1 MSEERK
7 HLFGS
12 TEKSDFIVNMT
23 EKQYQK
29 MGLLYMGLVAVVMI
43 LLTIPYYLSKG
54 AIVIFNNGLLKYA
67 DQSSA
72 NASSSSYISYLQI
85 ALFAMGFFGFLVLLV
100 SVTKK
105 YFKARENCEFLLIA
119 VFAVFLV
126 VSTLLAY
133 NIKTAFFG
141 RDYRYHGL
149 LTYLSYIGLFAAA
162 SQSNCRDRRKNFLDL
177 FMIIAF
183 INAVYGLLQIVPS
196 FVEKLPNFF
205 YEMFQPA
212 GDPAFAYE
220 RFIADGLVHTP
231 HALAALMTMA
241 FAIGGAGFIHEENK
255 TRRTLYGIA
264 SLVFVAAAV
273 ATTTLAGYVGII
285 TVSIVLIIAELIRIA
300 KGTAPKRAKMF
311 ERAIVRTIT
320 IVILGGAVVGI
331 MASFDRVHLYD
342 GHIIYTDATARI
354 GASFPNTDSKGG
366 FAYPELWHEG
376 VTMLKEDWVF
386 GTGPDC
392 IGNEHYGYA
401 DLYNSAQ
408 ELTFSTDRT
417 YNEYLDMALACG
429 IPCLLVYLALG
440 FITVKKGTRAVGSF
454 FKREDSW
461 TALALLAA
469 VIGYAVQA
477 NVNISIIT
485 VTPYFFLFVGLLWN
499 KPHDVQDTKSKNR
512 KQIKN

>member
-1 MSEERK
+1 MSGERK

-29 MGLLYMGLVAVVMI
+29 MGLLYMGLVAVVMF
-43 LLTIPYYLSKG
+43 LLSIPYYLSKG
-54 AIVIFNNGLLKYA
+54 AIVIFNNGILKYA

-105 YFKARENCEFLLIA
+105 YFKARENSAFLLVA

-126 VSTLLAY
+126 AATLLAY
-133 NIKTAFFG
+133 NVKTAFLG
-141 RDYRYHGL
+141 RDFRYHGL

-162 SQSNCRDRRKNFLDL
+162 SQSNCRDRRKNFFDL
-177 FMIIAF
+177 FMVIAF
-183 INAVYGLLQIVPS
+183 INAVYGLLQIVPA
-196 FVEKLPNFF
+196 FVETLPNFF
-205 YEMFQPA
+205 YEMFHPA
-212 GDPAFAYE
+212 GDSVNGFE

-241 FAIGGAGFIHEENK
+241 FAIGSTGFVHEENK
-255 TRRTLYGIA
+255 KRRALYGIA

-273 ATTTLAGYVGII
+273 ATSTLAGFVGII
-285 TVSIVLIIAELIRIA
+285 TVAAVILISELIRMA
-300 KGTAPKRAKMF
+300 KGKAPKRAKVF
-311 ERAIVRTIT
+311 ERALVRVVT
-320 IVILGGAVVGI
+320 IVVLGGAVVGI
-331 MASFDRVHLYD
+331 MASLDRVHLYD

-366 FAYPELWHEG
+366 FAYPELWSEG
-376 VTMLKEDWVF
+376 ITMLKEDWVF

-401 DLYNSAQ
+401 DLYNSSH
-408 ELTFSTDRT
+408 ELAFSTDRT
-417 YNEYLDMALACG
+417 YNEYLDMAIACG

-454 FKREDSW
+454 FKKEDSW

-485 VTPYFFLFVGLLWN
+485 VTPFFFLFVGLLWN
-499 KPHDVQDTKSKNR
+499 KPHNVEVTKKKTR
-512 KQIKN
+512 IV

>member
-29 MGLLYMGLVAVVMI
+29 MGLLYMGLVAVVMF

-100 SVTKK
+100 SATKK
-105 YFKARENCEFLLIA
+105 YFKARENSAFLL
-119 VFAVFLV
+119 VLLFAVFLV
-126 VSTLLAY
+126 TATVLAY
-133 NIKTAFFG
+133 DIKVAFLG
-141 RDYRYHGL
+141 RDFRYHGL

-177 FMIIAF
+177 FMAIAF
-183 INAVYGLLQIVPS
+183 INAVYGLLQVVPA
-196 FVEKLPNFF
+196 FIETLPNFF
-205 YEMFQPA
+205 YEMFS
-212 GDPAFAYE
+212 GLSDSSISYE

-241 FAIGGAGFIHEENK
+241 FAIGGAGFVHEENK
-255 TRRTLYGIA
+255 VRRNLYGIA

-273 ATTTLAGYVGII
+273 ATSTLAGYVGII
-285 TVSIVLIIAELIRIA
+285 TVAIVLLVAELIRIA
-300 KGTAPKRAKMF
+300 KGKAMKRAKVF

-320 IVILGGAVVGI
+320 IVILGGAVVGV
-331 MASFDRVHLYD
+331 MASFDRAHLYD
-342 GHIIYTDATARI
+342 GHIIFTDATARI
-354 GASFPNTDSKGG
+354 GASYPVTDSKGG
-366 FAYPELWHEG
+366 FAYPELWKEG
-376 VTMLKEDWVF
+376 GEMLKDNWVF

-392 IGNEHYGYA
+392 IGNEYYGLNE
-401 DLYNSAQ
+401 LYNR
-408 ELTFSTDRT
+408 EYGFTTDRS
-417 YNEYLDMALACG
+417 YNEYLDLAIACG

-454 FKREDSW
+454 FKKEDSW
-461 TALALLAA
+461 TALGLLAA

-485 VTPYFFLFVGLLWN
+485 VTPMFFLFVGLLWN
-499 KPHDVQDTKSKNR
+499 KPHITDNTKPQNR